1 LFGIIRTIS
10 EEFGC
15 GPGVDYVKDA
25 GCMQQL
31 AVRLDA
37 EQVRGLSAAAAC
49 VCHHCCGLITVVNGL
64 HINHVLQFHSVV
76 TKTPCIKFIV

>member
-1 LFGIIRTIS
+1 LFGIVRTIS
-10 EEFGC
+10 EEFGY
-15 GPGVDYVKDA
+15 GPGVDYGKDA

-49 VCHHCCGLITVVNGL
+49 VSSLLRPDYRGEWASH
-64 HINHVLQFHSVV
+64 
-76 TKTPCIKFIV
+76 